1 MKEKKVKRK
10 RPMAAW
16 ARWFLK
22 LTQHVSASVAML
34 CLAALILTSTVYVE
48 DFNYRRWINSDIRDE
63 HAAGTYL
70 VQNLSRETEEAIR
83 LAIIRS
89 QLETD
94 GVFDLDREVNVSEYY
109 YRKNGNN
116 YYSMQQYTYF
126 PDAVYFLE
134 DLIRWQQAGGLR
146 ILDQEKADA
155 ELAAGNSFNTAPRVE
170 NRFLTV
176 DGKRLEDLVHSEAE
190 FKILCDQLSA
200 CMNDLSNNYDEYQ
213 RYMKE
218 YKEGKTSFVYYID
231 LDNGTG
237 DIYTNASFLKNVGN
251 VKAQTYFGELV
262 CAAVG
267 TTALNYSIQ
276 GDYEIDMENVTDFM
290 SQYSYAMGDNAIV
303 YTGFDMNLGVND
315 YYATL
320 WNAFDSY
327 DMDQVYALL
336 GILIGCGLY
345 YLLVTLYLLV
355 VSGRKVD
362 KTGEEYL
369 ELKWVDN
376 VYLEVFLGWCAALG
390 FAIAWAFCELYE
402 FYLHSKVNFIRET
415 GAVVICTLTFI
426 LSVLLIESLCSFARR
441 AKAGILLKNSLV
453 YKFCIS
459 QVVRFFK
466 YLERKGQALKE
477 KTQYYMERSGLWEKT
492 WGLFLIEIV
501 FFAGCLFLI
510 CLFMMNYEED
520 MAVIIAVAMLVIVV
534 FLAYRRLKRRVE
546 REEIIEK
553 IEGIVAGESS
563 RVSIEHLSI
572 ENAALGRAVN
582 EIGEG
587 IQNAVEKSTKDE
599 RLKAELLT
607 NVSHDIKTPL
617 TSIIS
622 YVDLLKKEQIE
633 NDKAVEYIEVLEN
646 KSLKLKNL
654 IQDLIEV
661 SKIST
666 GNIEY
671 EMMPLNLHEL
681 IMQAAGEYDEKF
693 AEHCLKMIYNND
705 AKEACIMA
713 DSRRMW
719 RVMENLLSNVYK
731 YALEGTRVYLDVVRN
746 GENLV
751 LTMKNI
757 SAKELNIQAEELT
770 ERFVRGD
777 LSRTTE
783 GSGLGL
789 AIAQNLVI
797 GQGGEFKIMLDG
809 DLFKVQVVFKI
820 YKKE

>member
-1 MKEKKVKRK
+1 MQGKKVKRK

-22 LTQHVSASVAML
+22 LTQHVSAGVAML
-34 CLAALILTSTVYVE
+34 ALAALILTSTVYIE
-48 DFNYRRWINSDIRDE
+48 DFNYRRWINSDIRDDKV
-63 HAAGTYL
+63 AGTYL
-70 VQNLSRETEEAIR
+70 IQNLNHETEEAIR

-89 QLETD
+89 QLETG
-94 GVFDLDREVNVSEYY
+94 GVFDGNRQINISEYY
-109 YRKNGNN
+109 YRKNANRYNN
-116 YYSMQQYTYF
+116 IQQYTYF
-126 PDAVYFLE
+126 SEAVYYLE

-146 ILDQEKADA
+146 WLEQK
-155 ELAAGNSFNTAPRVE
+155 VE

-176 DGKRLEDLVHSEAE
+176 DGKRLEEIVHAEAD
-190 FKILCDQLSA
+190 FKILCDQLIA
-200 CMNDLSNNYDEYQ
+200 CMSDLSNNYDEYQ
-213 RYMKE
+213 RYMKQ
-218 YKEGKTSFVYYID
+218 YKEGQTSFVYYID

-237 DIYTNASFLKNVGN
+237 DIYTNASFLEGAGST
-251 VKAQTYFGELV
+251 KAQNYFGGLV
-262 CAAVG
+262 CAAMG
-267 TTALNYSIQ
+267 TTALNYSVQ
-276 GDYEIDMENVTDFM
+276 GDYEIEVDNVADFM
-290 SQYSYAMGDNAIV
+290 SQYDYAMGDNAIV
-303 YTGFDMNLGVND
+303 YTGFDMSLGAND

-320 WNAFDSY
+320 WKAMDSY
-327 DMDQVYALL
+327 NMDQVYMLL
-336 GILIGCGLY
+336 GIVIGCGLY
-345 YLLVTLYLLV
+345 YVLVTLYMLV
-355 VSGRKVD
+355 ASGRKVD
-362 KTGEEYL
+362 KTGEEFI
-369 ELKWVDN
+369 ELKWVDGI
-376 VYLEVFLGWCAALG
+376 YLEVFLAWCAALG
-390 FAIAWAFCELYE
+390 FAVAWAFCEFYE
-402 FYLHSKVNFIRET
+402 FYLHSRANYIRET
-415 GAVVICTLTFI
+415 GAVVIGTITFI
-426 LSVLLIESLCSFARR
+426 FSILIIESLCSFARR
-441 AKAGILLKNSLV
+441 VKSRTFFKNSLI

-459 QVVRFFK
+459 QVVHFFR

-477 KTQYYMERSGLWEKT
+477 KAQYYMERSGLWEKT

-501 FFAGCLFLI
+501 FYAGCLFLFFV
-510 CLFMMNYEED
+510 FMHED
-520 MAVIIAVAMLVIVV
+520 ERMAIGVAAVMLMTMI
-534 FLAYRRLKRRVE
+534 FLSYRRLKRKVE

-563 RVSIEHLSI
+563 RVSVEHLSI
-572 ENAALGRAVN
+572 EHAALGRAVN
-582 EIGEG
+582 DIGEG
-587 IQNAVEKSTKDE
+587 IQQAVETSIKDE

-633 NDKAVEYIEVLEN
+633 NERAMEYIEVLES

-693 AEHCLKMIYNND
+693 AEHCLKLIYNNH

-719 RVMENLLSNVYK
+719 RVMENLMSNVYK
-731 YALEGTRVYLDVVRN
+731 YALEGTRVYLEVARV
-746 GENLV
+746 EEKLI

-757 SAKELNIQAEELT
+757 SAKELNIQAEELS

-797 GQGGEFKIMLDG
+797 GQGGDFKIMLDG
-809 DLFKVQVVFKI
+809 DLFKVQIIFGI
-820 YKKE
+820 YEKNLKTL

>member
-1 MKEKKVKRK
+1 MQEKKVKRK

-22 LTQHVSASVAML
+22 LTQHVSAGVAML
-34 CLAALILTSTVYVE
+34 ALAALILTSTVYIE
-48 DFNYRRWINSDIRDE
+48 DFNYRRWINSDIRDDK
-63 HAAGTYL
+63 AAGTYL
-70 VQNLSRETEEAIR
+70 IQNLNGETVEAIR

-89 QLETD
+89 QLETG
-94 GVFDLDREVNVSEYY
+94 GVFDGNRQINVSEYY
-109 YRKNGNN
+109 YRKNANRYNN
-116 YYSMQQYTYF
+116 IQQYTYF
-126 PDAVYFLE
+126 SGAVYYLE

-146 ILDQEKADA
+146 MLDEKI
-155 ELAAGNSFNTAPRVE
+155 E

-176 DGKRLEDLVHSEAE
+176 DGKRLEEVVHTEAD
-190 FKILCDQLSA
+190 FKILCDQLIA
-200 CMNDLSNNYDEYQ
+200 CMSDLSNNYDEYQ
-213 RYMKE
+213 RYMKR
-218 YKEGKTSFVYYID
+218 YKEGQTSFVYYID

-237 DIYTNASFLKNVGN
+237 DIYTNASFLEGAGSVN
-251 VKAQTYFGELV
+251 AQSYFGGLV
-262 CAAVG
+262 CAAMG
-267 TTALNYSIQ
+267 TTALNYSVQ
-276 GDYEIDMENVTDFM
+276 GDYEIDVDNVADFM
-290 SQYSYAMGDNAIV
+290 TQYDYAMGDNAIV
-303 YTGFDMNLGVND
+303 YTGFDMSLGAND

-320 WNAFDSY
+320 WKAMDSY
-327 DMDQVYALL
+327 NMDQVYMLL
-336 GILIGCGLY
+336 GIVIGCCLY
-345 YLLVTLYLLV
+345 YVLVTLYMLV
-355 VSGRKVD
+355 ASGRKVD
-362 KTGEEYL
+362 KSGEEFI
-369 ELKWVDN
+369 ELKWVDGI
-376 VYLEVFLGWCAALG
+376 YLEVFLAWCTGLG
-390 FAIAWAFCELYE
+390 FVIAWAFCELYE
-402 FYLHSKVNFIRET
+402 FYLHSRANYIRET
-415 GAVVICTLTFI
+415 GAVVIGTITFI
-426 LSVLLIESLCSFARR
+426 LSILLIESLCSFARR
-441 AKAGILLKNSLV
+441 AKSRTFFKNSLI

-459 QVVRFFK
+459 QVVRLFK
-466 YLERKGQALKE
+466 YLERKAQNLKE
-477 KTQYYMERSGLWEKT
+477 KAQYYMERSGLWEKT

-501 FFAGCLFLI
+501 FYAGCLFLV

-520 MAVIIAVAMLVIVV
+520 MAVLVAVAMLVTVV

-563 RVSIEHLSI
+563 RVSVEHLSI

-587 IQNAVEKSTKDE
+587 IQQAVETSIKDE

-633 NDKAVEYIEVLEN
+633 NERAMEYIEVLES

-671 EMMPLNLHEL
+671 EMMPINLHEL
-681 IMQAAGEYDEKF
+681 VMQAVAEYDEKF
-693 AEHCLKMIYNND
+693 AEHCLKLIYNND
-705 AKEACIMA
+705 VREACIMA

-731 YALEGTRVYLDVVRN
+731 YALEGTRVYLDVSRS
-746 GENLV
+746 GENLIF
-751 LTMKNI
+751 TMKNI
-757 SAKELNIQAEELT
+757 SAKELNIQAEELS

-789 AIAQNLVI
+789 AIAQNLVV
-797 GQGGEFKIMLDG
+797 GQGGDFKILLDG
-809 DLFKVQVVFKI
+809 DLFKVQITFGI
-820 YKKE
+820 YEKKLKTL